1 VIANAYPLVPMP
13 EPDVARWRPAAE
25 AAWPAT
31 KGLSVI
37 LAGSPAVRWD
47 ERVVPLVLRSAA
59 AALVQPV
66 LPAGGQSAASPPIA
80 LSRFLPVA
88 VFRPR
93 RPLLGAPF
101 FPCFAADEAQLVK
114 R

>member
-1 VIANAYPLVPMP
+1 
-13 EPDVARWRPAAE
+13 
-25 AAWPAT
+25 
-31 KGLSVI
+31 VI

-47 ERVVPLVLRSAA
+47 ERVVPLVLRGAA

-66 LPAGGQSAASPPIA
+66 LPGAGQGAAAPPIA
-80 LSRFLPVA
+80 LSKFLPVA

-93 RPLLGAPF
+93 RPLLGALF